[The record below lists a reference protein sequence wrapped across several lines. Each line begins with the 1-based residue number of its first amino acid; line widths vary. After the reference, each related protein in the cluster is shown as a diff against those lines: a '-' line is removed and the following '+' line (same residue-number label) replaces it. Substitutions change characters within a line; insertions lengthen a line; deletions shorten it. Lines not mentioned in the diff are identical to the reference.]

1 MVSTIVSIDGVNNMH
16 DSTPIVVSPIPPR
29 VGRKRINAEDGDK
42 VTARFPEGTL
52 VRVKAVLRDGEPQ
65 SAFIRDAVL
74 AELERREEKG

>member
-1 MVSTIVSIDGVNNMH
+1 MVSTIVSIDGVNNMQ
-16 DSTPIVVSPIPPR
+16 DSTQIVVSPIPAR
-29 VGRKRINAEDGDK
+29 VGRKRINSEDGDK

-52 VRVKAVLRDGEPQ
+52 ARVKAVLRDGEPQ